1 MGSYLANL
9 RLRTFRNYPELDVAF
24 SPGPSLLVG
33 RNGQGKSNVLEAVCY
48 LALLRSFRTQST
60 TVLRQWGADGFS
72 VEGELGATGGD
83 PLDRHSLKIQYGER
97 RLLRF
102 DGNPVDRASD
112 FINQFH
118 CVPLVP
124 EDIDLVRGS
133 ARERRR
139 FVDILCS
146 QLHPG
151 YVRHL
156 QDFNEAI
163 RARNA
168 ILRGMDGFAPNALA
182 GYDEVVVR
190 HGAELEVLRGKVVS
204 WLGREL
210 ANVSERLFVETT
222 GGVGVEYS
230 SFCDGA
236 GDVATVIAGYREALA
251 KSRDRDVREGR
262 TCVGPH
268 LANLNIHLAGRP
280 VARYGSEGEC
290 RLTAIALRLA
300 SLGVIRQDAIG
311 ARAVVLLVDDVFG
324 ELDTHRRAAFFSCV
338 AEADQT
344 LITATEQ
351 PAELPTEGLRVF
363 HVQAGEV
370 TLQ

>member
-1 MGSYLANL
+1 MGSFLANL
-9 RLRTFRNYPELDVAF
+9 RLRTFRNYPELDAAF
-24 SPGPSLLVG
+24 HPGTSLLVG

-60 TVLRQWGADGFS
+60 AVLRQWGADGFS
-72 VEGELGATGGD
+72 VEGELGTTGDD

-133 ARERRR
+133 SRERRR

-146 QLHPG
+146 QLHPT

-156 QDFNEAI
+156 QSFNEAI

-168 ILRGMDGFAPNALA
+168 ILRAKDGFFPNALA
-182 GYDEVVVR
+182 GYDEVVLR
-190 HGAELEVLRGKVVS
+190 HGAELEVLRATVTS
-204 WLGREL
+204 WLVEQL
-210 ANVSERLFVETT
+210 AEISERLFVDSN
-222 GGVGVEYS
+222 GGVSVEYS
-230 SFCDGA
+230 SFWDEA
-236 GDVATVIAGYREALA
+236 DEVERVRATYREALA
-251 KSRDRDVREGR
+251 KSRDRDLREGR

-300 SLGVIRQDAIG
+300 SLGVIRRNAV
-311 ARAVVLLVDDVFG
+311 AERAVVLLVDDVFG
-324 ELDTHRRAAFFSCV
+324 ELDTHRRTAFFSCV
-338 AEADQT
+338 AEADQA
-344 LITATEQ
+344 LITATEI
-351 PAELPTEGLRVF
+351 PAELPTDGLRVF
-363 HVQAGEV
+363 DVQAGE
-370 TLQ
+370 LRPQ